1 MASIQKRL
9 NGSWLARYR
18 PVPGG
23 PQVTK
28 TFARKVDGQRWLDAQ
43 VAGLVR
49 GDHVDHRDG
58 RTLLREHAA
67 RWQASQV
74 SREGTAR
81 IADNALRL
89 HILPALGDRTVA
101 SLRRSDVQGLV
112 KRLTT
117 GTAERRALAPGSVR
131 NVYDVLSSV
140 LGAAVEDRIIAA
152 SPCIRI
158 VLPRLDEVEVVPPSV
173 ADVIASADA
182 VQPRY
187 RALVVLLAGSGL
199 RIGEALGLR
208 VGDVDFLRR
217 TVRVERQ
224 RLQSGDIGP
233 TKTAKST
240 RTVPLGQVVIGELA
254 SHTSPST
261 RRPWICS
268 RPSWGS
274 R

>member
-1 MASIQKRL
+1 MASIQKRP

-58 RTLLREHAA
+58 RTLLRDHAA

-89 HILPALGDRTVA
+89 HILPTLGDRTVA

-131 NVYDVLSSV
+131 KRLRRAL
-140 LGAAVEDRIIAA
+140 LGARRGRRGSDNRGLTVHPDR
-152 SPCIRI
+152 S
-158 VLPRLDEVEVVPPSV
+158 
-173 ADVIASADA
+173 
-182 VQPRY
+182 
-187 RALVVLLAGSGL
+187 
-199 RIGEALGLR
+199 
-208 VGDVDFLRR
+208 
-217 TVRVERQ
+217 
-224 RLQSGDIGP
+224 
-233 TKTAKST
+233 ST
-240 RTVPLGQVVIGELA
+240 
-254 SHTSPST
+254 
-261 RRPWICS
+261 S
-268 RPSWGS
+268 R
-274 R
+274 